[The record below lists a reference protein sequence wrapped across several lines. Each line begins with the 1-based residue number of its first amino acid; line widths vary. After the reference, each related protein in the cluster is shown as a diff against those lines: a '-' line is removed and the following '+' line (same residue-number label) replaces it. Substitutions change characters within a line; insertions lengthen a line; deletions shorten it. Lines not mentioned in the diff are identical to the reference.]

1 MNDKVVSMRS
11 RLLIAA
17 AVLAETVLLSGCGLT
32 SSPADSLSFKAPKGW
47 QAFPGIMGFMQ
58 FWKQPGAD
66 AVLMLFKSPKPIKT
80 TDVFD
85 NADLRDARIEEQKP
99 VTICGNQPAQYFKA
113 AGRSKTGH
121 DSDIEMM
128 MSNVSGQT
136 YMAMYVYPVGTQAD
150 AGAEAA
156 LRELC
161 TK

>member
-1 MNDKVVSMRS
+1 MRL
-11 RLLIAA
+11 RLSIVAA
-17 AVLAETVLLSGCGLT
+17 TLAGAVLVSGCGLT

-58 FWKQPGAD
+58 FWKQPNAD
-66 AVLMLFKSPKPIKT
+66 AVLMLFKSLKPIKT
-80 TDVFD
+80 TEIFS

-113 AGRSKTGH
+113 QGRSKAGH
-121 DSDIEMM
+121 DSDVEMM
-128 MSNVSGQT
+128 MSDVGGQT

-150 AGAEAA
+150 ADAEAA